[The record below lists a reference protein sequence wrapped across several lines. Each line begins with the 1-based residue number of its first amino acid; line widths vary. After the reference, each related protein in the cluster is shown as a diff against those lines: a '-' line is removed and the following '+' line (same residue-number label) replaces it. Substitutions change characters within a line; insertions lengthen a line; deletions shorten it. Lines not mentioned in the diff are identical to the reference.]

1 MFLATVFVNSGAVEI
16 TKLTNQMKSAS
27 LIITLLVVA
36 CSLTAQD
43 RPVLFP
49 QPSSV
54 QYEAAAKNLPLQN
67 LSVYLPA
74 TASKDIVFAVTTLQ
88 QLVKERTGV
97 TIKTAGTD
105 AVANIKYRI
114 KNKGLEL
121 PAVIDSANPGQ
132 REAYQLSISAKGI
145 IIDANTSTGL
155 YYAVQTIRQLI
166 KGTGNSAVLPAVIIK
181 DKPLLAFRGV
191 MMDFAHGGLLTVD
204 EIKKQIDFLAR
215 WKANQYYFYNEVS
228 IQMDGY
234 PTLNYGAN
242 YTKEDIRSIIAYGK
256 ERHIDVIPFV
266 ALYGHLHELI
276 RQEKY
281 ADLAIGKY
289 GHEVDPRNEK
299 VNVLLKDWIKQYTE
313 LFSSPFIHVGFDET
327 WETRQISLRPNEK
340 IDPEE
345 LYIRQLK
352 FVNDELVKL
361 GKTVMAWTDMNKY
374 YPDFMSRF
382 PKETIPVI
390 WEYSPDTAAI
400 NRYVWPILNDK
411 RSFFI
416 QPAVSGWGHIYPS
429 SNYTFDN
436 IDLCLQTGMKY
447 HTIGFFTSV
456 WTDPVEPFVRPSWLF
471 MAYGCI
477 GAWQGAVPDKNTFT
491 AAYTALQYP
500 AVANEMQQAISLI
513 AQSGE
518 ALEKCLGKNTGGL
531 PRGTILESWSNPF
544 QPYQMT
550 NTRANIDHFL
560 ASRKMS
566 EEAQGIL
573 INLLD
578 KVPAA
583 DKGFVNTMLLTAR
596 ILNYSATRF
605 ILAKTISDR
614 WSNSSLPDKKDD
626 FVIYDIT
633 YSCHGLLVDAM
644 DEIGELK
651 SMYEKT
657 WLDEYKPYRLNTM
670 LGRFDVEYGL
680 WRKLFIKVLDHRIQL
695 KDDEVNK
702 TFEELFKP
710 DF

>member
-1 MFLATVFVNSGAVEI
+1 MLRFKIIV
-16 TKLTNQMKSAS
+16 
-27 LIITLLVVA
+27 LIFFAFTSIA
-36 CSLTAQD
+36 AAQNK
-43 RPVLFP
+43 PVLFP
-49 QPSSV
+49 QPAEIKFDAAKTLALQNLTVLLPANASKDVAFAISELKKV
-54 QYEAAAKNLPLQN
+54 IHERTGNNIKLVTSPAAAKFKY
-67 LSVYLPA
+67 S
-74 TASKDIVFAVTTLQ
+74 
-88 QLVKERTGV
+88 
-97 TIKTAGTD
+97 IKQ
-105 AVANIKYRI
+105 
-114 KNKGLEL
+114 KGFEL
-121 PAVIDSANPGQ
+121 PAVSDSNKTSQ
-132 REAYQLSISAKGI
+132 REAYELNISSTGVQVNAS
-145 IIDANTSTGL
+145 TSTGL
-155 YYAVQTIRQLI
+155 YYAVQTIGQLI
-166 KGTGNSAVLPAVIIK
+166 TGKGATASLPTVTIK
-181 DKPLLAFRGV
+181 DKPALPFRGV
-191 MMDFAHGGLLTVD
+191 MMDFAHGGLLTVE
-204 EIKKQIDFLAR
+204 EIKSQIDFLAK
-215 WKANQYYFYNEVS
+215 WKANQYYFYNEIS

-242 YTKEDIRSIIAYGK
+242 YTKDDIRSIIAYGK

-276 RQEKY
+276 RNEKY
-281 ADLAIGKY
+281 GDLAIGKY
-289 GHEVDPRNEK
+289 GHELDPRNEK

-327 WETRQISLRPNEK
+327 WETKQISLRPNEK
-340 IDPEE
+340 INPEA
-345 LYIRQLK
+345 LYIQQLK
-352 FVNDELVKL
+352 FVNDELVKR

-374 YPDFMSRF
+374 YPDFMSKF

-429 SNYTFDN
+429 ANYTYDN
-436 IDLCLQTGMKY
+436 IDLCLRTGMKY

-456 WTDPVEPFVRPSWLF
+456 WTDPVEPFIRPSWMF

-477 GAWQGAVPDKNTFT
+477 GAWQGVVPDKKTFT
-491 AAYTALQYP
+491 ADYAAVQYP
-500 AVANEMQQAISLI
+500 AIADEMQRALSLI
-513 AQSGE
+513 AASGE
-518 ALEKCLGKNTGGL
+518 ELEKCLGKNTGGL

-544 QPYQMT
+544 QPYHMA

-560 ASRKMS
+560 TSRKMS

-578 KVPAA
+578 KVTEK
-583 DKGFVNTMLLTAR
+583 DKHFVNTMLVTAR
-596 ILNYSATRF
+596 ILNYSSTRF

-614 WSNSSLPDKKDD
+614 WKNSSMPDKKDD
-626 FVIYDIT
+626 FVIYDIS

-644 DEIGELK
+644 DEIGALK
-651 SMYEKT
+651 AVYEKT

-695 KDDEVNK
+695 KDDEVSK
-702 TFEELFKP
+702 SFEELFKP
-710 DF
+710 EF

>member
-1 MFLATVFVNSGAVEI
+1 MRKIVLSIIYFSI
-16 TKLTNQMKSAS
+16 SWH
-27 LIITLLVVA
+27 LI
-36 CSLTAQD
+36 AQD
-43 RPVLFP
+43 KKVLLP
-49 QPSSV
+49 QPTSV
-54 QYEAAAKNLPLQN
+54 QYNAGELSLQN
-67 LSVYLPA
+67 LSVFVPKN
-74 TASKDIVFAVTTLQ
+74 ASKDIVFALTELKSAI
-88 QLVKERTGV
+88 KERTGIIV
-97 TIKTAGTD
+97 KSAASEAAANFHYKIKKEGS
-105 AVANIKYRI
+105 
-114 KNKGLEL
+114 EL
-121 PAVIDSANPGQ
+121 PAVADSSNPGE
-132 REAYQLSISAKGI
+132 REAYSLNISSKEI
-145 IIDANTSTGL
+145 TIDANTSTGL

-166 KGTGNSAVLPAVIIK
+166 NINNGKASLPAVTIK
-181 DKPLLAFRGV
+181 DKPALAFRGM

-215 WKANQYYFYNEVS
+215 WKTNQYYFYNEIS
-228 IQMDGY
+228 ISMDGY

-242 YTKEDIRSIIAYGK
+242 YIKADIKEIIAYGK

-266 ALYGHLHELI
+266 ALYGHLHEFI
-276 RQEKY
+276 RNEKY

-299 VNVLLKDWIKQYTE
+299 VNVILKDWINQYTE

-327 WETRQISLRPNEK
+327 WETRQISLRPDQK

-352 FVNDELVKL
+352 FINDELVKR
-361 GKTVMAWTDMNKY
+361 GKTIMAWTDMNKY
-374 YPDFMSRF
+374 YPDFMSKF

-400 NRYVWPILNDK
+400 NRYVWPILADK

-429 SNYTFDN
+429 ANYTYDN

-456 WTDPVEPFVRPSWLF
+456 WTDPVEPFVRPSWMF
-471 MAYGCI
+471 TAYGCI
-477 GAWQGAVPDKNTFT
+477 GAWQGKVPDKKTFT
-491 AAYTALQYP
+491 ANYTSLQFSAIADEMNKAL
-500 AVANEMQQAISLI
+500 SLL
-513 AQSGE
+513 AQGGE
-518 ALEKCLGKNTGGL
+518 ELEKCLGKNTGGL

-544 QPYQMT
+544 QPYHMA

-560 ASRKMS
+560 ASRKLS
-566 EEAQGIL
+566 EEAEGYL
-573 INLLD
+573 INALNKADEKD
-578 KVPAA
+578 KSFINSFLV
-583 DKGFVNTMLLTAR
+583 TAR
-596 ILNYSATRF
+596 ILNYSSTRF

-614 WSNSSLPDKKDD
+614 WANSSEKDKKDD

-644 DEIGELK
+644 DQIGELK
-651 SMYEKT
+651 TEYEKA
-657 WLDEYKPYRLNTM
+657 WKDEYKPYRLNTM

-695 KDDEVNK
+695 RDDEVNK
-702 TFEELFKP
+702 SFEELFKP